1 MEDIMKNNPY
11 PTNASKDLK
20 VVRAS
25 KPCKR
30 LTEIKVLSLWA
41 VSGAVSFVG

>member
-1 MEDIMKNNPY
+1 MKDNPY

-25 KPCKR
+25 KPCKKLKYCPYGR
-30 LTEIKVLSLWA
+30 
-41 VSGAVSFVG
+41 